1 MKLYEFLKKINN
13 LKRTP
18 RMGWLESGISSSE
31 AEDVAQHS
39 FETATITLLLAGSLE
54 SEVDNERA
62 LKMAIVHDWAESITG
77 DLSKGVSD
85 QIGSEVKGQIEEEVM
100 ENLLT
105 DEVPDREEYLGIW
118 REYNELRS
126 REAKLVRVADKLSIL
141 FEASE
146 LFRRGER
153 SEKLRKIWETT
164 MDELEPFEDSFPVLE
179 DFVRE
184 LEENF
189 SSGSV

>member
-1 MKLYEFLKKINN
+1 
-13 LKRTP
+13 
-18 RMGWLESGISSSE
+18 MGWLESGISSSE

-39 FETATITLLLAGSLE
+39 FETATITLLLTGSLE

-146 LFRRGER
+146 LFQRGER